1 MVHQDVKSKAEEK
14 IFGDLKVCMIEESLI
29 IIKLDL
35 IMIKLYYLLKYN
47 RRCTQ

>member
-1 MVHQDVKSKAEEK
+1 MVTQDVKIMAEEK

-35 IMIKLYYLLKYN
+35 IMIKLLF
-47 RRCTQ
+47 T

>member
-1 MVHQDVKSKAEEK
+1 MVPQDVKTMAEEK

-35 IMIKLYYLLKYN
+35 IMIKLNIDRNL
-47 RRCTQ
+47 TQFII